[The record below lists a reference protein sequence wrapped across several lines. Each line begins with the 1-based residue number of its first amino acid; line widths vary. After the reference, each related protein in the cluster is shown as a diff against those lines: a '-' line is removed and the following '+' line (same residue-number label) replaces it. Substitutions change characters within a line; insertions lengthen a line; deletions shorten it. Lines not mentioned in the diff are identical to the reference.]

1 MKYET
6 ARRLSPKKLLLSKW
20 TATVPKNKEKHFIVS
35 QIIAPVTPETTTK
48 LIEIE
53 AVYSRLSMVLPWR
66 ELLDEDRWLQ
76 GWR

>member
-1 MKYET
+1 MKYDT

-35 QIIAPVTPETTTK
+35 QVIAPSAAETATK
-48 LIEIE
+48 LVEIE

-66 ELLDEDRWLQ
+66 ELLDEERWLQ